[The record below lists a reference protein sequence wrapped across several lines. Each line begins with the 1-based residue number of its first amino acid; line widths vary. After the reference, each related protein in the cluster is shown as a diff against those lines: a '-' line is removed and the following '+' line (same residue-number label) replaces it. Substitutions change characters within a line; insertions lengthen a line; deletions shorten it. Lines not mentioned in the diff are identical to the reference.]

1 MEGQEVIPISF
12 GDVRLNMLF
21 DNGFCRCHGA
31 LSLTRTANGDIAR
44 VTNPLECIYQRIG
57 VWLGTKKG
65 ERPLHPRFGCCI
77 RDYINEPLT
86 QSRLLDLKGQIE
98 YELKELFPEYTVS
111 NVRVQVPE
119 RNTIKVEAVI
129 GNSSVEFLGNAA
141 TLNKLNSQLN
151 AALKD
156 LGMASY

>member
-1 MEGQEVIPISF
+1 MSF

-21 DNGFCRCHGA
+21 DNGFCRCHGV
-31 LSLTRTANGDIAR
+31 LSPMRTANGDIAR
-44 VTNPLECIYQRIG
+44 VINPLECIYQRIG

-65 ERPLHPRFGCCI
+65 ERPLHPKFGCCI
-77 RDYINEPLT
+77 RDYINEPLNKST
-86 QSRLLDLKGQIE
+86 LKALRGQVE
-98 YELKELFPEYTVS
+98 SELQELFPEYVIS
-111 NVRVQVPE
+111 NVRLFVPE
-119 RNTIKVEAVI
+119 RNTVKVEAII
-129 GNSSVEFLGNAA
+129 GNYPVQFLGNAA

>member
-1 MEGQEVIPISF
+1 MSF

-21 DNGFCRCHGA
+21 DNGFCRCHGV
-31 LSLTRTANGDIAR
+31 LSPMRTANGDIAR
-44 VTNPLECIYQRIG
+44 VTVPLECIYQRIG

-65 ERPLHPRFGCCI
+65 ERPLHPKFGCCI
-77 RDYINEPLT
+77 KDYINEPLT
-86 QSRLLDLKGQIE
+86 MSTLKALRGQVE
-98 YELKELFPEYTVS
+98 SELQEIFPEYVIS
-111 NVRVQVPE
+111 NVRLFVPE
-119 RNTIKVEAVI
+119 RNTIKVEAII
-129 GNSSVEFLGNAA
+129 GNYPVQFLGNAA

>member
-1 MEGQEVIPISF
+1 MTF

-21 DNGFCRCHGA
+21 DNGFCRCHGV
-31 LSLTRTANGDIAR
+31 LSPMRTANGGTAR
-44 VTNPLECIYQRIG
+44 VTVPLECIYQRIG

-77 RDYINEPLT
+77 RDFMNEPLT
-86 QSRLLDLKGQIE
+86 MSKLKDLKGQIE
-98 YELKELFPEYTVS
+98 YELHELFPEYTIS
-111 NVRVQVPE
+111 NVRVTVPE

-129 GNSSVEFLGNAA
+129 GNYPVEFLGNAP
-141 TLNKLNSQLN
+141 TLNKLRSQLN
-151 AALKD
+151 SAMRD

>member
-31 LSLTRTANGDIAR
+31 LSPTRTANGDIAR

-57 VWLGTKKG
+57 IWLGTKKG
-65 ERPLHPRFGCCI
+65 ERPLHPLFGCCI
-77 RDYINEPLT
+77 RDYINERLT

-98 YELKELFPEYTVS
+98 YELQELFPEYTVS
-111 NVRVQVPE
+111 NVRVLVPE
-119 RNTIKVEAVI
+119 RNTIKVDAVV
-129 GNSSVEFLGNAA
+129 GNSPVEFLGNAA

-156 LGMASY
+156 LGMVSN

>member
-1 MEGQEVIPISF
+1 MSF

-31 LSLTRTANGDIAR
+31 LSPARTANGDIAR

-77 RDYINEPLT
+77 RDYMNEPLT
-86 QSRLLDLKGQIE
+86 MSKLKDLKGQIE
-98 YELKELFPEYTVS
+98 YELQELFPEYTIS
-111 NVRVQVPE
+111 KVRVTVPE
-119 RNTIKVEAVI
+119 RNTINVEAQI
-129 GNSSVEFLGNAA
+129 GNYSVKFLGNAA
-141 TLNKLNSQLN
+141 TLNKLRSQLN

>member
-1 MEGQEVIPISF
+1 
-12 GDVRLNMLF
+12 
-21 DNGFCRCHGA
+21 
-31 LSLTRTANGDIAR
+31 
-44 VTNPLECIYQRIG
+44 
-57 VWLGTKKG
+57 LGTKKG
-65 ERPLHPRFGCCI
+65 ERPPHPRFGCCI

-98 YELKELFPEYTVS
+98 YELQELFPEYTVS

-129 GNSSVEFLGNAA
+129 GNSPIEFLG
-141 TLNKLNSQLN
+141 N

>member
-1 MEGQEVIPISF
+1 MESQEVIPISF

-21 DNGFCRCHGA
+21 DNGFCRCHGV
-31 LSLTRTANGDIAR
+31 LSPMRTASGDIAR
-44 VTNPLECIYQRIG
+44 VTNPQECIYQRIG
-57 VWLGTKKG
+57 IWLGTKKG

-98 YELKELFPEYTVS
+98 YELHELFPEYTVS

-129 GNSSVEFLGNAA
+129 GNSHVEFLGNAA

-151 AALKD
+151 AALED